1 MLFTFPLRSFIRIV
15 VAGII
20 AGAFYAGIQYGAPM
34 SGAAAGGQISA
45 ALFALE
51 QYVLRRNAGG
61 VFRPLPFLQYLA
73 LRSLL
78 YVTVIFIIVALPP
91 RPPMAIESV
100 DFLFTLV
107 LVVGASLLLSV
118 NDLLGP
124 GVLFAFAAGRYY
136 EPRIEERA
144 LLFIDMR
151 SSTATAERLG
161 ELRFLKLLNR
171 FIIDLTLAIDKTGG
185 EIHKYVGDEVI
196 VTWRLGSGQNEAACV
211 RACFAVLNRLGEQ
224 APAYEREFGVAA
236 DFRAGLHCGR
246 VAVGEVGSLKKEIA
260 LIGDTMNT
268 AQRIQE
274 ACRDTNHRVLASAAL
289 IDRLAALPL
298 GVTSRPLGELAVR
311 GKERPLELYV
321 LEADRGAGRA
331 TVAIRNDR

>member
-1 MLFTFPLRSFIRIV
+1 MPHRFPLRRFIWIV
-15 VAGII
+15 VAGILI
-20 AGAFYAGIQYGAPM
+20 GTFYGGVQYGTPI
-34 SGAAAGGQISA
+34 SGATAGGQISA
-45 ALFALE
+45 ALFLLE
-51 QYVLRRNAGG
+51 LYVLRRNAGG
-61 VFRPLPFLQYLA
+61 IFRPLPFLPYLA

-78 YVTVIFIIVALPP
+78 YVAVIFIVVALPP
-91 RPPMAIESV
+91 RPPAAIGSV

-107 LVVGASLLLSV
+107 VVVGATLLLSV

-124 GVLFAFAAGRYY
+124 GTLFAFAAGRYY

-171 FIIDLTLAIDKTGG
+171 FIIDLTLAIDGTGG
-185 EIHKYVGDEVI
+185 EIHKYVGDEMI
-196 VTWRLGSGQNEAACV
+196 VTWRLGSGQDEAACV
-211 RACFAVLNRLGEQ
+211 RACFAALNRLGEE

-246 VAVGEVGSLKKEIA
+246 VAVGEVGSRKKEIA

-311 GKERPLELYV
+311 GKERPLGLYV
-321 LEADRGAGRA
+321 LEADFGAGRA
-331 TVAIRNDR
+331 TVPIRNDR